1 MKLLNMNTL
10 NLKKIRSDF
19 PILQKLVRSKPLIYL
34 NNAATTQKPQGVLD
48 AMLHYYAHINANTQR
63 GLDSL
68 TAEGESA
75 YLQAREK
82 VQQFINAEENSE
94 IIFTKGTTE
103 SINLVAQSF
112 GHTFLKAGD
121 EVLLSVMEHHA
132 NIVPWQILKEQ
143 LGIKI
148 NFIDVDEEGNLD
160 FAYFTKKIAKNPKIL
175 AITHVSNVLGTI
187 NPIKKIVKIAHAS
200 DVPVLLDGAQAIAHL
215 PVDVQDLDC
224 DFYAFSGHKIYAP
237 TGIGVLYGKRKWL
250 QQMQPYQGGGG
261 MIQSV
266 SLNGFTCAE
275 LPEKFE
281 AGTQNI
287 ANAIA
292 LGTALDY
299 LQKLDLTLIEKHEQ
313 NLLKYLTEALVDM
326 QGVRILGTAKEK
338 TAVVSFVLENAHPHD
353 VATILERDGISVR
366 AGHHCA
372 MPLLERYKLPAV
384 TRISLGLYNTKE
396 EIDVLLKSIEKVQR
410 FFKHG

>member
-1 MKLLNMNTL
+1 MNTL